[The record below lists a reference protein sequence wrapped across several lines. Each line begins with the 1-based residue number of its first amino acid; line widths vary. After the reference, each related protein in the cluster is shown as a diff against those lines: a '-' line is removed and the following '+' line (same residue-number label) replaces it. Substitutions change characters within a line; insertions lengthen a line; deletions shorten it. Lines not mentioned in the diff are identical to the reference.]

1 MSTSNSLPGEAPGDF
16 DSKMLVAKQKRKQAE
31 HDRQLLL
38 NRIALLKKEED
49 RACVPAASHIARARS
64 GSHGR
69 ARRYKKIH
77 KTKSRA
83 EEILR
88 IRIEHERET
97 AEREAKQRRELRR
110 RQLEAEIN
118 MAQEEQ
124 SRKNRQAQISLIQQ
138 QKREDV
144 HAVREEAARAR
155 EEIRVQRL
163 NDVVEKQ
170 EKRAAIKQHEDEV
183 KRRRAAERRDVLRA
197 NRRDYEDKV
206 AREVE
211 ETAVRE
217 REVVRMERVEMNLI
231 QKLKKTQII
240 QQQAFE
246 DLEQALN
253 GDLSQM
259 APTDQTR

>member
-1 MSTSNSLPGEAPGDF
+1 MSTNSLPGEAPGAF
-16 DSKMLVAKQKRKQAE
+16 DSKMLIAKQKRKQAE

-49 RACVPAASHIARARS
+49 RA
-64 GSHGR
+64 
-69 ARRYKKIH
+69 YKKIS

-88 IRIEHERET
+88 IRIEHEQENN
-97 AEREAKQRRELRR
+97 ERENKQRREMRR
-110 RQLEAEIN
+110 RKLEAEIN
-118 MAQEEQ
+118 MAHEEQ
-124 SRKNRQAQISLIQQ
+124 SRKNRQNQISMIQA
-138 QKREDV
+138 QKRNDV

-155 EEIRVQRL
+155 EEIRIQRL

-170 EKRAAIKQHEDEV
+170 EKRAAIKQHEDEL
-183 KRRRAAERRDVLRA
+183 KRRRAQERHDVLRA

-206 AREVE
+206 AKEVE
-211 ETAVRE
+211 ETNVRE
-217 REVVRMERVEMNLI
+217 REVVRMERIEMNLI

-253 GDLSQM
+253 GDLSQI
-259 APTDQTR
+259 AAVRTNDPLNRNR

>member
-49 RACVPAASHIARARS
+49 RACVPAASHMR
-64 GSHGR
+64 GPESHGR

-217 REVVRMERVEMNLI
+217 REVVRMERIEMNLI

>member
-1 MSTSNSLPGEAPGDF
+1 MSSLPGEAQHSDF

-49 RACVPAASHIARARS
+49 RA
-64 GSHGR
+64 
-69 ARRYKKIH
+69 YKKIA

-88 IRIEHERET
+88 IRIEHEQENS
-97 AEREAKQRRELRR
+97 EREAKHRREMRR
-110 RQLEAEIN
+110 RKLEAEIN
-118 MAQEEQ
+118 MAAEET
-124 SRKNRQAQISLIQQ
+124 SRKNRQMQINLIQA
-138 QKREDV
+138 QKRCDV

-155 EEIRVQRL
+155 EEIRIQRL
-163 NDVVEKQ
+163 DDVVAKQ

-183 KRRRAAERRDVLRA
+183 KRRRNQERVDVLRS
-197 NRRDYEDKV
+197 NRAHYEHKV
-206 AREVE
+206 KQEVE

-217 REVVRMERVEMNLI
+217 KEVVRMERVEMQLI

-253 GDLSQM
+253 GDLSQIT
-259 APTDQTR
+259 ANPDFSR

>member
-1 MSTSNSLPGEAPGDF
+1 M
-16 DSKMLVAKQKRKQAE
+16 
-31 HDRQLLL
+31 
-38 NRIALLKKEED
+38 
-49 RACVPAASHIARARS
+49 
-64 GSHGR
+64 
-69 ARRYKKIH
+69 
-77 KTKSRA
+77 
-83 EEILR
+83 R

-183 KRRRAAERRDVLRA
+183 KRRRNQERVDVLRS
-197 NRRDYEDKV
+197 NRAHYEHKV
-206 AREVE
+206 AQEVE

-217 REVVRMERVEMNLI
+217 KEVVRMERVEMQLI